1 MRYIATFG
9 YHANHI
15 FDDSS
20 NFVGTK
26 ERISDVILIYSV
38 DEDAK
43 NYELQQIEKTKEELE
58 SKLKFLEVPHIIIKV
73 DPYDFNENVKRFR
86 SYIIPKTIINITGGK
101 RIVGHALFYSAILE
115 RNKIEKVIYV
125 SKIGK
130 IIELPLISPEIKLTT
145 FEKQILKILDKRK
158 YMYVSEIAREL
169 GKSISMVS
177 EYISKLEKKGL
188 VRKIHEGRKRRIER
202 VI

>member
-9 YHANHI
+9 YHTNHI
-15 FDDSS
+15 FDDYS

-26 ERISDVILIYSV
+26 EQISDVILIYSV
-38 DEDAK
+38 DEYAK
-43 NYELQQIEKTKEELE
+43 DYELQQIEKTKEELK
-58 SKLKFLEVPHIIIKV
+58 SKLKSLEVPYIIIKV

-86 SYIIPKTIINITGGK
+86 RHIIPKTIINITGGK
-101 RIVGHALFYSAILE
+101 RIVGYALFYSAILE

-125 SKIGK
+125 SKLGK
-130 IIELPLISPEIKLTT
+130 MIELPLVSPNITLTT
-145 FEKQILKILDKRK
+145 FEKQILKILNRKK
-158 YMYVSEIAREL
+158 YMYVNEIAKEL

-188 VRKIHEGRKRRIER
+188 VKKIHEGRKRRIEK

>member
-9 YHANHI
+9 YHADHI
-15 FDDSS
+15 FDDSLD
-20 NFVGTK
+20 FIGTK

-43 NYELQQIEKTKEELE
+43 NYELQQIEKTKKELE
-58 SKLKFLEVPHIIIKV
+58 SKLKFLEVPYIIIKV

-86 SYIIPKTIINITGGK
+86 SYIIPKTIINVTGGK
-101 RIVGHALFYSAILE
+101 RIVGYSLFYSAILE

>member
-1 MRYIATFG
+1 MRYVATFG
-9 YHANHI
+9 YHTNHI
-15 FDDSS
+15 FDECS

-26 ERISDVILIYSV
+26 EQISDVILIYSV

-43 NYELQQIEKTKEELE
+43 DSELQQIEKTKEELE
-58 SKLKFLEVPHIIIKV
+58 SKLKSLEVPYITIKV
-73 DPYDFNENVKRFR
+73 DPYDFNENIKRFR
-86 SYIIPKTIINITGGK
+86 RYIIPKTIINITGGK

-125 SKIGK
+125 SKRGK
-130 IIELPLISPEIKLTT
+130 IIELPLVTPNITLTN
-145 FEKQILKILDKRK
+145 FEKQILKILDRRR
-158 YMYVSEIAREL
+158 YMYVSEIAMEL
-169 GKSISMVS
+169 GKSISIVS

-188 VRKIHEGRKRRIER
+188 VKKIHEGRKRRVER